1 MSGIFANAER
11 VLAAVAG
18 LALFALNDVRM
29 FHSLPRVSDPGNGKT
44 HALSLQLMGATEQVY
59 VTQFDVALRW
69 GLVGLT
75 VALCVWAVAET
86 LKPASK
92 AMG

>member
-1 MSGIFANAER
+1 MDTFAKAER
-11 VLAAVAG
+11 VLAAVGA

-44 HALSLQLMGATEQVY
+44 HALSLQLLGANEQVY
-59 VTQFDVALRW
+59 ATAFDLALRW

-75 VALCVWAVAET
+75 VAACVWAIAET
-86 LKPASK
+86 LKPGAK
-92 AMG
+92 AAE